1 MKISLRIAT
10 AFLIAVASAFA
21 ERSEKEI
28 IDLINQ
34 VITRV
39 NHGEIKALNDLTTLP
54 GDYSTPA
61 FLVIFKQNYNL
72 YGATAQN
79 RAIGAKA
86 AELITT
92 TPGGEKYLVNLLN
105 NAKEGESNGIYF
117 QEVSAINC
125 LQLVNNKLSVRV
137 LCGALFETEIG
148 RKAAAALA
156 SMNLPDAPYP
166 PPPKNKPAPKNPES
180 VAKWKL
186 WWDGHKANYTD

>member
-1 MKISLRIAT
+1 MKISLVIAT
-10 AFLIAVASAFA
+10 ALLIAVASAFA

-39 NHGEIKALNDLTTLP
+39 NHGEINALNDLTALP

-92 TPGGEKYLVNLLN
+92 TPGGEKYLVKLLN

-117 QEVSAINC
+117 QEISAINC
-125 LQLVNNKLSVRV
+125 LQFVNNKLSVRV
-137 LCGALFETEIG
+137 LCGALADTEIG
-148 RKAAAALA
+148 RKAADAL
-156 SMNLPDAPYP
+156 SKMSLPDAPYP
-166 PPPKNKPAPKNPES
+166 PPPKNKPAPRNPES
-180 VAKWKL
+180 IAKWRL